1 MGSRSETGTRGTHPT
16 PPHPILHTGCCFCS
30 DWHLLPHPWIQGTDL
45 MHPDEE
51 PWESGAPL
59 SRGASLGE
67 PGFPKR
73 QDEGLCLRDLS
84 VSIATPA
91 WRLPTV
97 LAKPICVER
106 DERYQR
112 ERGCKTPSS
121 NLEQPNHLSEITDP
135 EMSGKPAVGYRGSPS
150 HPLNPRL
157 AEMGSGTVTPGCLG
171 TLGKPGK
178 I

>member
-1 MGSRSETGTRGTHPT
+1 
-16 PPHPILHTGCCFCS
+16 
-30 DWHLLPHPWIQGTDL
+30 
-45 MHPDEE
+45 MHADDE
-51 PWESGAPL
+51 PWELGTPL

-67 PGFPKR
+67 PGRRTGFPKR

-91 WRLPTV
+91 WRFPTV

-112 ERGCKTPSS
+112 ERGCRTPSS

-150 HPLNPRL
+150 HPFNPRL
-157 AEMGSGTVTPGCLG
+157 AETGSGAVTPGCLG
-171 TLGKPGK
+171 TLGKPGRYRGCWNLPPLPFRK
-178 I
+178 LWAASELTKGS